1 MVRGVVCD
9 GEWCGCLGWAAKKE
23 VKKETGL
30 GLAFKKEDNFGEWY
44 SDVSNRLKMLDNLGM
59 LGLKCEI
66 IG

>member
-1 MVRGVVCD
+1 MVQCD
-9 GEWCGCLGWAAKKE
+9 GEWSGLVWVFGWAVKKE

-44 SDVSNRLKMLDNLGM
+44 SDVSNLLIIDNLR
-59 LGLKCEI
+59 LLCLKCEV

>member
-1 MVRGVVCD
+1 MVWVF
-9 GEWCGCLGWAAKKE
+9 GWAAKKE

-44 SDVSNRLKMLDNLGM
+44 SDVSNRLKKLDNLGM
-59 LGLKCEI
+59 FGLKREI

>member
-1 MVRGVVCD
+1 MF
-9 GEWCGCLGWAAKKE
+9 GWAAKKE

-44 SDVSNRLKMLDNLGM
+44 SDVSNRLKMLENLGM

>member
-1 MVRGVVCD
+1 MF
-9 GEWCGCLGWAAKKE
+9 GWAAKKE

-44 SDVSNRLKMLDNLGM
+44 SDVSSRLKMLDKLGVF
-59 LGLKCEI
+59 GLECDI